1 MTDVCQ
7 LLRETRLSKGL
18 TLEEVAQRTYIKLH
32 YLEALEEGRVD
43 RLPAM
48 VHTYGYIR
56 QYAKLLG
63 LDGGSLVAQF
73 QQFERAAHAPR
84 GVKEYPT
91 DSSPENLGFLRPLKS
106 PYSEANGG
114 APAASLPASQLNSV
128 LRPVQTVEPEN
139 SISRVLGAS
148 SPSEAASRNAGPAD
162 STSAPVP
169 GVDLMEARSQ
179 AQQIVLSAER
189 EARQLMRGA
198 EGYADEVLGSL
209 EEEVS
214 SVLQVIQNGR
224 QFLASRRRSLASRE
238 G

>member
-63 LDGGSLVAQF
+63 LDGGALVAQF
-73 QQFERAAHAPR
+73 QQFERASHAPR
-84 GVKEYPT
+84 PPKAGASDVP
-91 DSSPENLGFLRPLKS
+91 PENLGFLRPMKS
-106 PYSEANGG
+106 PYTNGG
-114 APAASLPASQLNSV
+114 GLTASVAPSGLGSV
-128 LRPVQTVEPEN
+128 LRPSSTLDPD
-139 SISRVLGAS
+139 SSTSRVLGGGLSAD
-148 SPSEAASRNAGPAD
+148 PTRAAGPAE
-162 STSAPVP
+162 ANGPQHA
-169 GVDLMEARSQ
+169 VDLMEARTQ
-179 AQQIVLSAER
+179 AQQIVLAAER
-189 EARQLMRGA
+189 EARQLVRGA
-198 EGYADEVLGSL
+198 EGYADDVLSNLESEV
-209 EEEVS
+209 VA
-214 SVLQVIQNGR
+214 VLQIVQNGR
-224 QFLASRRRSLASRE
+224 QFLASRRRSGVVRE